1 MTIAALALLL
11 AACGNEE
18 IIENNESGS
27 TGKVHMTFTA
37 GMPQTRTSL
46 GEDGHAVN
54 WTQGDLVAIYDGTET
69 ICKFE
74 ATEVSG
80 STATLEGEAKV
91 TDTYTAFYPYTD
103 DGTLTLD
110 NTAITFT
117 LPATQT
123 AVAGGFAEGLN
134 PSWAQATD
142 GSKNLTFRNLCA
154 LAKFTVDA
162 EGVTEVTLTANQESD
177 ALAGGLTYTIAD
189 GTLTA
194 TGSASR
200 SVTLT
205 GTFTKGEEYYFVVA
219 PGMLTGGITLN
230 YMGEGGKTYV
240 KTTQKEVTFAAGKIT
255 NLGVLDIANFT
266 EALNAAF
273 ANAVK
278 ESNPNIGW
286 RANPDG
292 TVSLD
297 EDNKLQIIMNGGT
310 FLDLP
315 NKNITSLAGIEYFT
329 DLEHLDC
336 MGNQLTTLDV
346 TKLTNLKNLFC
357 SDNQLTTLDVTK
369 LTDLETLDCM
379 GNQLTTL
386 DVTGLTSLMFLVC
399 NDNQLTALDV
409 TGLTSLVNLLCSDNQ
424 LTALDVTGLTN
435 LTSLHC
441 NDNQLV
447 SLNVSTLEELKTLWC
462 HGNKMTALNITH
474 NAYLGDLTC
483 GNQQDNQQL
492 TLTLW
497 DTKKEFWD
505 RMLDRH
511 SDENSNVTTNV
522 IEAPVNADHDGY
534 EEDGETVDW

>member
-1 MTIAALALLL
+1 MKAKNMTIAALALLL

-18 IIENNESGS
+18 IIENNESGIPA
-27 TGKVHMTFTA
+27 GKVHMTFTA

-123 AVAGGFAEGLN
+123 ATAGGFANGLN

-162 EGVTEVTLTANQESD
+162 DGVTEVTLTANNTGD
-177 ALAGGLTYTIAD
+177 ALSGGLTYTIAD

-205 GTFTKGEEYYFVVA
+205 GTFTRGEEYYFVVA
-219 PGMLTGGITLN
+219 PGTLTGGITLN

-240 KTTQKEVTFAAGKIT
+240 RTTPSEVTFTAGKIT
-255 NLGVLDIANFT
+255 NLGALVQDDNFT

-273 ANAVK
+273 ANAV
-278 ESNPNIGW
+278 EEFNPNIGW

-297 EDNKLQIIMNGGT
+297 EYNKFQIIRNGGP
-310 FLDLP
+310 FLPLQ
-315 NKNITSLAGIEYFT
+315 NKNITSLAGIEYF
-329 DLEHLDC
+329 
-336 MGNQLTTLDV
+336 
-346 TKLTNLKNLFC
+346 
-357 SDNQLTTLDVTK
+357 
-369 LTDLETLDCM
+369 TDLETLDCM

-386 DVTGLTSLMFLVC
+386 DVTKLTSLMFLVC

-409 TGLTSLVNLLCSDNQ
+409 TGLTSLKNLLCSGNQ
-424 LTALDVTGLTN
+424 LTALDVTGLTS
-435 LTSLHC
+435 LTDLECS
-441 NDNQLV
+441 DNQLV
-447 SLNVSTLEELKTLWC
+447 SLDVSTLEELEILWC
-462 HGNKMTALNITH
+462 HGNKMTALDITH
-474 NAYLGDLTC
+474 NAYLGDLKC
-483 GNQQDNQQL
+483 GNQQEPWP
-492 TLTLW
+492 LTLW
-497 DTKKEFWD
+497 DTQEAFLGQD
-505 RMLDRH
+505 VRH
-511 SDENSNVTTNV
+511 VFR
-522 IEAPVNADHDGY
+522 
-534 EEDGETVDW
+534 

>member
-74 ATEVSG
+74 ATEVEG

-117 LPATQT
+117 LPAGQT
-123 AVAGGFAEGLN
+123 ATAGGFANGLN

-142 GSKNLTFRNLCA
+142 GSKNLTFQNLCA

-177 ALAGGLTYTIAD
+177 ALSGGLTYTIAD
-189 GTLTA
+189 GTLA
-194 TGSASR
+194 ANDGASR

-205 GTFTKGEEYYFVVA
+205 GTFTKGKEYYFVVA
-219 PGMLTGGITLN
+219 PGTLTGGITLN

-240 KTTQKEVTFAAGKIT
+240 KTTQSEVTFTAGKIT

-278 ESNPNIGW
+278 EFNPNINW
-286 RANPDG
+286 TANPDG

-297 EDNKLQIIMNGGT
+297 EYNKFQIIENWVT
-310 FLDLP
+310 FLDLR
-315 NKNITSLAGIEYFT
+315 NKNITSLAGIEYF
-329 DLEHLDC
+329 
-336 MGNQLTTLDV
+336 
-346 TKLTNLKNLFC
+346 
-357 SDNQLTTLDVTK
+357 
-369 LTDLETLDCM
+369 TDLETLDCM

-386 DVTGLTSLMFLVC
+386 DVTKLTNLMFLVC

-409 TGLTSLVNLLCSDNQ
+409 TGLTSLTDLE
-424 LTALDVTGLTN
+424 
-435 LTSLHC
+435 C

-447 SLNVSTLEELKTLWC
+447 SLDVSTLEELKLLWC
-462 HGNKMTALNITH
+462 HGNKMTALDITH

-534 EEDGETVDW
+534 EDDGETVDW

>member
-18 IIENNESGS
+18 ILENNESGS

-37 GMPQTRTSL
+37 GTPQTRTSL

-54 WTQGDLVAIYDGTET
+54 WTLNDLVAIYDGTET

-80 STATLEGEAKV
+80 STATLEGEAAE

-117 LPATQT
+117 LPAGQT
-123 AVAGGFAEGLN
+123 ATAGGFAEGLN
-134 PSWAQATD
+134 PSWAQATG
-142 GSKNLTFRNLCA
+142 GSKNLEFQNLCA

-189 GTLTA
+189 RTLTA

-205 GTFTKGEEYYFVVA
+205 GTFTRGEEYYFVVA
-219 PGMLTGGITLN
+219 PGTLTGGITLN

-240 KTTQKEVTFAAGKIT
+240 KTTQSEVTFTAGKIT

-273 ANAVK
+273 ANAV
-278 ESNPNIGW
+278 EEFNSNIGW
-286 RANPDG
+286 KANPDG

-297 EDNKLQIIMNGGT
+297 EYNKFQIIMNGGP
-310 FLDLP
+310 FLFLR

-329 DLEHLDC
+329 DLETLDC
-336 MGNQLTTLDV
+336 VGNQLTSLDVTKLTNLTGLICAGNQLTTLDV
-346 TKLTNLKNLFC
+346 TKLTNL
-357 SDNQLTTLDVTK
+357 TTLI
-369 LTDLETLDCM
+369 
-379 GNQLTTL
+379 
-386 DVTGLTSLMFLVC
+386 
-399 NDNQLTALDV
+399 
-409 TGLTSLVNLLCSDNQ
+409 CSGNQ

-435 LTSLHC
+435 LTDLEC

-447 SLNVSTLEELKTLWC
+447 SLNVSTLEELQILWC
-462 HGNKMTALNITH
+462 HGNKMTALDITN
-474 NAYLGDLTC
+474 NAYLGDLKC

-505 RMLDRH
+505 RMLNMY

-522 IEAPVNADHDGY
+522 IETPVNADHDGY
-534 EEDGETVDW
+534 EDDGETVDW

>member
-18 IIENNESGS
+18 ILENNESGS

-80 STATLEGEAKV
+80 STATLKGEAAE

-123 AVAGGFAEGLN
+123 AVADGFAEGLN

-142 GSKNLTFRNLCA
+142 GSKNLTFQNLCA

-177 ALAGGLTYTIAD
+177 ALSGGLTYTIAD

-200 SVTLT
+200 SVTI
-205 GTFTKGEEYYFVVA
+205 KGNFEAAKEYYFVVA
-219 PGMLTGGITLN
+219 PGTLTGGITLN

-240 KTTQKEVTFAAGKIT
+240 KTTQKEVTFTAGKIT
-255 NLGVLDIANFT
+255 NLGALVQDDNFT

-278 ESNPNIGW
+278 EFNPNIQW

-297 EDNKLQIIMNGGT
+297 EYNKFQIIRNGGP
-310 FLDLP
+310 FLFLR
-315 NKNITSLAGIEYFT
+315 NKNITSLAGIEYF
-329 DLEHLDC
+329 
-336 MGNQLTTLDV
+336 
-346 TKLTNLKNLFC
+346 
-357 SDNQLTTLDVTK
+357 
-369 LTDLETLDCM
+369 TDLETLDCM

-386 DVTGLTSLMFLVC
+386 DVTKLTSLMFLVC

-409 TGLTSLVNLLCSDNQ
+409 TGLTSLKNLLCSGNQ
-424 LTALDVTGLTN
+424 LTTLDVTGLTS
-435 LTSLHC
+435 LTDLEC
-441 NDNQLV
+441 NGNQLV
-447 SLNVSTLEELKTLWC
+447 SLDVSTLEELEILWC
-462 HGNKMTALNITH
+462 HGNKMTALDITN
-474 NAYLGDLTC
+474 NAYLGDLKC

-505 RMLDRH
+505 RMLNMY
-511 SDENSNVTTNV
+511 SDENSNVTTD
-522 IEAPVNADHDGY
+522 IKQSPVNADHDGY
-534 EEDGETVDW
+534 EEDGGEPVLQ

>member
-1 MTIAALALLL
+1 MKAKNMTIAALALLL

-18 IIENNESGS
+18 ILENNESGS

-74 ATEVSG
+74 ATEVEG
-80 STATLEGEAKV
+80 STATLEGEAAE

-123 AVAGGFAEGLN
+123 ATAGGFAEGLN

-142 GSKNLTFRNLCA
+142 GSKKLTFQNLCA
-154 LAKFTVDA
+154 LAKFTVEA

-219 PGMLTGGITLN
+219 PGTLTGGITLN

-240 KTTQKEVTFAAGKIT
+240 KTTQKEVTFTAGKIT
-255 NLGVLDIANFT
+255 KLGALDIANFT

-278 ESNPNIGW
+278 EFNSNIGW
-286 RANPDG
+286 KANPDG

-297 EDNKLQIIMNGGT
+297 EYNKFQIIRTGAT
-310 FLDLP
+310 FLYLQ

-329 DLEHLDC
+329 DLETLDC
-336 MGNQLTTLDV
+336 MDNQLTTLDV
-346 TKLTNLKNLFC
+346 TKLTNL
-357 SDNQLTTLDVTK
+357 TTLI
-369 LTDLETLDCM
+369 CS
-379 GNQLTTL
+379 G
-386 DVTGLTSLMFLVC
+386 
-399 NDNQLTALDV
+399 NQLTALDV
-409 TGLTSLVNLLCSDNQ
+409 TK
-424 LTALDVTGLTN
+424 LTN
-435 LTSLHC
+435 LTDLEC

-447 SLNVSTLEELKTLWC
+447 SLDVSTLEELEYLWC
-462 HGNKMTALNITH
+462 DGNKMTALDITN
-474 NAYLGDLTC
+474 NAYLVDLKC

-534 EEDGETVDW
+534 EEDGGEPVLQ

>member
-1 MTIAALALLL
+1 MSTKCMTIAALALLL

-18 IIENNESGS
+18 ILENNESGNA
-27 TGKVHMTFTA
+27 GKVHMTFTA

-80 STATLEGEAKV
+80 STATLKGEAAE

-123 AVAGGFAEGLN
+123 AVAGGFANGLN

-142 GSKNLTFRNLCA
+142 GSKNLTFQNLCA
-154 LAKFTVDA
+154 LAKFTVEA
-162 EGVTEVTLTANQESD
+162 EGVTEVTLTANNTGD

-189 GTLTA
+189 RTLAA

-219 PGMLTGGITLN
+219 PGTLMGGITLN

-240 KTTQKEVTFAAGKIT
+240 KTTQSEVTFTAGKIT
-255 NLGVLDIANFT
+255 NLGALVQDDNFT

-278 ESNPNIGW
+278 EFNSNIGW

-297 EDNKLQIIMNGGT
+297 EYNKFQIIMTGGT
-310 FLDLP
+310 FLFLR

-329 DLEHLDC
+329 DLETLDC
-336 MGNQLTTLDV
+336 IGNQLTTLDV
-346 TKLTNLKNLFC
+346 TKLTKLK
-357 SDNQLTTLDVTK
+357 
-369 LTDLETLDCM
+369 
-379 GNQLTTL
+379 
-386 DVTGLTSLMFLVC
+386 FLVC

-409 TGLTSLVNLLCSDNQ
+409 TGLTSLKNLICSGNQ
-424 LTALDVTGLTN
+424 LTTLDVTGLTS
-435 LTSLHC
+435 LTDLECS
-441 NDNQLV
+441 DNQLV
-447 SLNVSTLEELKTLWC
+447 SLDVSTLKELQILWC
-462 HGNKMTALNITH
+462 HGNKMTALDITN
-474 NAYLGDLTC
+474 NAYLGDLKC

-505 RMLDRH
+505 RMLNMY

-534 EEDGETVDW
+534 EEDGGEPVLQ

>member
-37 GMPQTRTSL
+37 GTPQTRTSL
-46 GEDGHAVN
+46 GDDGHAVN

-80 STATLEGEAKV
+80 STATLEGEAAE

-123 AVAGGFAEGLN
+123 ATAGGFAEGLN

-142 GSKNLTFRNLCA
+142 GSKNLTFQNLCA

-177 ALAGGLTYTIAD
+177 ALAGELTYTIAD

-200 SVTLT
+200 SVTI
-205 GTFTKGEEYYFVVA
+205 KGNFEAAKEYYFVVA
-219 PGMLTGGITLN
+219 PGTLTGGITLN
-230 YMGEGGKTYV
+230 YMDEGGKTYV
-240 KTTQKEVTFAAGKIT
+240 KTTQKEVTFNAGRIT
-255 NLGVLDIANFT
+255 YLGALDANNFT

-278 ESNPNIGW
+278 ESNSHIQW
-286 RANPDG
+286 TANPDG

-297 EDNKLQIIMNGGT
+297 ENNRIEIMNGGT
-310 FLDLP
+310 FLDLQ

-329 DLEHLDC
+329 NLETLNC

-346 TKLTNLKNLFC
+346 TKLT
-357 SDNQLTTLDVTK
+357 S
-369 LTDLETLDCM
+369 LELLDCR
-379 GNQLTTL
+379 GNQLTAL

-409 TGLTSLVNLLCSDNQ
+409 TGLTSLTDLVCSDNQ
-424 LTALDVTGLTN
+424 LTTLDVTGLTN

-447 SLNVSTLEELKTLWC
+447 SLNVSTLEELGILWC
-462 HGNKMTALNITH
+462 HGNKMTALDITH
-474 NAYLGDLTC
+474 NADLWDLEC

-497 DTKKEFWD
+497 DTQEAFWD
-505 RMLDRH
+505 RMLDMY
-511 SDENSNVTTNV
+511 SVENSNVTTNV
-522 IEAPVNADHDGY
+522 IETPVNADHDGY
-534 EEDGETVDW
+534 EEDGGEPVLQ

>member
-1 MTIAALALLL
+1 MKAKNMTIAALALLL

-74 ATEVSG
+74 ATEVEG
-80 STATLEGEAKV
+80 STATLEGEAAE

-142 GSKNLTFRNLCA
+142 GSKNLTFQNLCA

-162 EGVTEVTLTANQESD
+162 EGVSEVTLTANQESD

-200 SVTLT
+200 SVTI
-205 GTFTKGEEYYFVVA
+205 KGNFEAAKEYYFVVA
-219 PGMLTGGITLN
+219 PGTLTGGITLN

-240 KTTQKEVTFAAGKIT
+240 KTTQKEVTFTAGKIT
-255 NLGVLDIANFT
+255 YLGALDIANFT

-286 RANPDG
+286 TANPDG

-297 EDNKLQIIMNGGT
+297 ENNRMEIIRNGGP
-310 FLDLP
+310 FLDLQ

-336 MGNQLTTLDV
+336 SGNQLTALDV
-346 TKLTNLKNLFC
+346 TK
-357 SDNQLTTLDVTK
+357 
-369 LTDLETLDCM
+369 
-379 GNQLTTL
+379 
-386 DVTGLTSLMFLVC
+386 LTSLMFLVC

-409 TGLTSLVNLLCSDNQ
+409 TGLTSLTDLVCNDNQLTALDVTGLTSLTTLICAGNQ

-435 LTSLHC
+435 LMSLHC

-447 SLNVSTLEELKTLWC
+447 SLNVSTLEELGILWC
-462 HGNKMTALNITH
+462 HGNKMTALDITH
-474 NAYLGDLTC
+474 NADLWDLEC

-497 DTKKEFWD
+497 DTQEEFWN
-505 RMLDRH
+505 RMLDMY

-522 IEAPVNADHDGY
+522 IETPVNADHDGY

>member
-123 AVAGGFAEGLN
+123 ATAGGFANGLN

-162 EGVTEVTLTANQESD
+162 DGVTEVTLTANNTGD
-177 ALAGGLTYTIAD
+177 ALSGGLTYTIAD

-205 GTFTKGEEYYFVVA
+205 GTFTRGEEYYFVVA
-219 PGMLTGGITLN
+219 PGTLTGGITLN

-240 KTTQKEVTFAAGKIT
+240 KTTQSEVTFTAGKIT
-255 NLGVLDIANFT
+255 NLGALDIANFT

-278 ESNPNIGW
+278 ESNSHIQW

-292 TVSLD
+292 IVSLD
-297 EDNKLQIIMNGGT
+297 EDNKLQIRMNGGT
-310 FLDLP
+310 FLDLQ

-329 DLEHLDC
+329 DLETLDC

-346 TKLTNLKNLFC
+346 TKLTKLMFLACN
-357 SDNQLTTLDVTK
+357 DNQLTA
-369 LTDLETLDCM
+369 
-379 GNQLTTL
+379 L

-409 TGLTSLVNLLCSDNQ
+409 TGLTSLKNLFCSDNQ
-424 LTALDVTGLTN
+424 LTTLDVTGLTS
-435 LTSLHC
+435 LTDLEC
-441 NDNQLV
+441 NGNQLV
-447 SLNVSTLEELKTLWC
+447 SLDVSTLEELKILWC
-462 HGNKMTALNITH
+462 HGNKMTALDITH
-474 NAYLGDLTC
+474 NAYLGDLKC

-505 RMLDRH
+505 RMLNMY

-534 EEDGETVDW
+534 EEDSETVDW

>member
-1 MTIAALALLL
+1 MKAKHIVLVAAALAL

-37 GMPQTRTSL
+37 GTPQTRTSL
-46 GEDGHAVN
+46 AEDGHAVN
-54 WTQGDLVAIYDGTET
+54 WTLNDLVAIYDGTET

-80 STATLEGEAKV
+80 STATLKGEAAE

-117 LPATQT
+117 LPAGQT
-123 AVAGGFAEGLN
+123 ATAGGFAEGLN

-142 GSKNLTFRNLCA
+142 GSKNLTFHNLCA

-177 ALAGGLTYTIAD
+177 ALAGELTYTIAD
-189 GTLTA
+189 GKLTA

-205 GTFTKGEEYYFVVA
+205 GTFTRGEEYYFVVA
-219 PGMLTGGITLN
+219 PGTLTGGITLN
-230 YMGEGGKTYV
+230 YMDEGGKTYV
-240 KTTQKEVTFAAGKIT
+240 KTTQKEVTFTAGKIT
-255 NLGVLDIANFT
+255 YLGALDANNFT

-278 ESNPNIGW
+278 ESNPHIQW
-286 RANPDG
+286 TANPDG

-297 EDNKLQIIMNGGT
+297 ENNRMEIIMNRGT
-310 FLDLP
+310 FLDLQ

-329 DLEHLDC
+329 DLETLNC
-336 MGNQLTTLDV
+336 SGNQLTTLDV
-346 TKLTNLKNLFC
+346 TKLTK
-357 SDNQLTTLDVTK
+357 
-369 LTDLETLDCM
+369 
-379 GNQLTTL
+379 
-386 DVTGLTSLMFLVC
+386 LMFLVC

-409 TGLTSLVNLLCSDNQ
+409 TGLTSLTDLECS
-424 LTALDVTGLTN
+424 
-435 LTSLHC
+435 
-441 NDNQLV
+441 DNQLV
-447 SLNVSTLEELKTLWC
+447 SLDVSTLEELGILWC
-462 HGNKMTALNITH
+462 HGNKMTALDITH
-474 NAYLGDLTC
+474 NADLGDLKC

-505 RMLDRH
+505 RMLNMY

-534 EEDGETVDW
+534 EEDGGEPVLQ

>member
-103 DGTLTLD
+103 DGTLTID

-123 AVAGGFAEGLN
+123 ATAGGFAEGLN

-142 GSKNLTFRNLCA
+142 GSKNLTFQNLCA

-162 EGVTEVTLTANQESD
+162 EGVTEVTLTANNTGD

-189 GTLTA
+189 GTLA
-194 TGSASR
+194 ANDGASR

-219 PGMLTGGITLN
+219 PGTLTGGITLN

-240 KTTQKEVTFAAGKIT
+240 KTTTNQVPFTAGKIT
-255 NLGVLDIANFT
+255 NLGALDIANFT

-273 ANAVK
+273 ANAV
-278 ESNPNIGW
+278 EEFNSNIGW
-286 RANPDG
+286 KANPDG

-297 EDNKLQIIMNGGT
+297 EYNKFQIIRNGGP
-310 FLDLP
+310 FLFLQ

-329 DLEHLDC
+329 DLETLDC
-336 MGNQLTTLDV
+336 MDNQLTTLDV
-346 TKLTNLKNLFC
+346 TKLTNLTGLIC
-357 SDNQLTTLDVTK
+357 A
-369 LTDLETLDCM
+369 

-386 DVTGLTSLMFLVC
+386 DVTGLTNLTTLICSG
-399 NDNQLTALDV
+399 NQLTALDV
-409 TGLTSLVNLLCSDNQ
+409 TGLTSLTDLECS
-424 LTALDVTGLTN
+424 
-435 LTSLHC
+435 
-441 NDNQLV
+441 DNQLV
-447 SLNVSTLEELKTLWC
+447 SLDVSTLEELKILWC
-462 HGNKMTALNITH
+462 HGNKMTALDIT
-474 NAYLGDLTC
+474 NKAYLGDLKC

-505 RMLDRH
+505 RMLNMY

>member
-1 MTIAALALLL
+1 MRTKNMTIAALALLL

-37 GMPQTRTSL
+37 GTPQTRTSL

-91 TDTYTAFYPYTD
+91 TDTYTAFYPYTA

-123 AVAGGFAEGLN
+123 ATAGGFAEGLN

-142 GSKNLTFRNLCA
+142 GSKNLTFQNLCA

-200 SVTLT
+200 SVTI
-205 GTFTKGEEYYFVVA
+205 KGNFEAAKEYYFVVA
-219 PGMLTGGITLN
+219 PGTLTGGITLN
-230 YMGEGGKTYV
+230 YMDEGGKTYV
-240 KTTQKEVTFAAGKIT
+240 KTTQKEVTFTAGKIT
-255 NLGVLDIANFT
+255 YLGALDANNFT

-273 ANAVK
+273 ANAV
-278 ESNPNIGW
+278 EEFNPNIGW
-286 RANPDG
+286 TANPDG

-297 EDNKLQIIMNGGT
+297 ENNRMEIIMNGGT
-310 FLDLP
+310 FLFLR

-329 DLEHLDC
+329 YLETLDC
-336 MGNQLTTLDV
+336 MDNQLTTLDV
-346 TKLTNLKNLFC
+346 TKLTNL
-357 SDNQLTTLDVTK
+357 
-369 LTDLETLDCM
+369 TDLE
-379 GNQLTTL
+379 
-386 DVTGLTSLMFLVC
+386 
-399 NDNQLTALDV
+399 
-409 TGLTSLVNLLCSDNQ
+409 
-424 LTALDVTGLTN
+424 
-435 LTSLHC
+435 C

-447 SLNVSTLEELKTLWC
+447 SLNVSTLEELKYLWC
-462 HGNKMTALNITH
+462 HGNKMTALDITN
-474 NAYLGDLTC
+474 NAYLGDLKC

-505 RMLDRH
+505 RMLNRY
-511 SDENSNVTTNV
+511 SDENSNVTTIV
-522 IEAPVNADHDGY
+522 KPSPVEAEHNDF
-534 EEDGETVDW
+534 EDGDDVEW

>member
-103 DGTLTLD
+103 DGTLTID

-123 AVAGGFAEGLN
+123 ATAGGFAEGLN

-142 GSKNLTFRNLCA
+142 GSKNLTFQNLCA

-162 EGVTEVTLTANQESD
+162 EGVTEVTLTANNTGD

-189 GTLTA
+189 GTLA
-194 TGSASR
+194 ANDGASR

-219 PGMLTGGITLN
+219 PGTLTGGITLN

-240 KTTQKEVTFAAGKIT
+240 KTTQKEVTFTAGKIT
-255 NLGVLDIANFT
+255 NLGALDANNFT

-273 ANAVK
+273 ANAV
-278 ESNPNIGW
+278 EEFNSNIGW
-286 RANPDG
+286 KANPDG

-297 EDNKLQIIMNGGT
+297 EYNKFQIIRNGGP
-310 FLDLP
+310 FLFLR

-329 DLEHLDC
+329 DLETLDC
-336 MGNQLTTLDV
+336 MDNQLTTLDV
-346 TKLTNLKNLFC
+346 TKLTNLTGLIC
-357 SDNQLTTLDVTK
+357 A
-369 LTDLETLDCM
+369 

-386 DVTGLTSLMFLVC
+386 DVTGLTNLTTLIC
-399 NDNQLTALDV
+399 AGNQLTALDV
-409 TGLTSLVNLLCSDNQ
+409 TK
-424 LTALDVTGLTN
+424 LTN
-435 LTSLHC
+435 LTDLEC

-447 SLNVSTLEELKTLWC
+447 SLNVSTLEELKILWC
-462 HGNKMTALNITH
+462 HGNKMTALDITH
-474 NAYLGDLTC
+474 NAYLGDLKC

-505 RMLDRH
+505 RMLNMY

>member
-1 MTIAALALLL
+1 MKAKHIVLVAAALAL

-18 IIENNESGS
+18 ILENNESGS

-37 GMPQTRTSL
+37 GTPQTRTSL
-46 GEDGHAVN
+46 AEDGHAVN

-80 STATLEGEAKV
+80 STATLKGEAAE

-103 DGTLTLD
+103 DGTLTLTHD
-110 NTAITFT
+110 AITFT

-123 AVAGGFAEGLN
+123 ATAGGFAEGLN

-142 GSKNLTFRNLCA
+142 GSKNLTFHNLCA

-189 GTLTA
+189 GTLA
-194 TGSASR
+194 ANDGASR

-219 PGMLTGGITLN
+219 PGTLTGGITLN

-240 KTTQKEVTFAAGKIT
+240 KTTQKEVPFTAGKIT
-255 NLGVLDIANFT
+255 NLGALDADNFT

-278 ESNPNIGW
+278 ESNSHIQW
-286 RANPDG
+286 TANPDG

-297 EDNKLQIIMNGGT
+297 EYNRMEITMNWVA

-329 DLEHLDC
+329 DLVTLDC
-336 MGNQLTTLDV
+336 SGNQLTTLDV
-346 TKLTNLKNLFC
+346 TKLTKLK
-357 SDNQLTTLDVTK
+357 
-369 LTDLETLDCM
+369 
-379 GNQLTTL
+379 
-386 DVTGLTSLMFLVC
+386 FLVC

-409 TGLTSLVNLLCSDNQ
+409 TGLTILKNLFCSDNQ
-424 LTALDVTGLTN
+424 LTTLDVTGLTS
-435 LTSLHC
+435 LTDLEC
-441 NDNQLV
+441 NGNQLV
-447 SLNVSTLEELKTLWC
+447 SLDVSTLKELQILWC
-462 HGNKMTALNITH
+462 HGNKMTALDITN
-474 NAYLGDLTC
+474 NAYLGDLKC

-505 RMLDRH
+505 RMLNMY
-511 SDENSNVTTNV
+511 SVENSNVTTILKPSPV
-522 IEAPVNADHDGY
+522 EAGHNGY
-534 EEDGETVDW
+534 EDDGGEPVLQ

>member
-46 GEDGHAVN
+46 ADDGLAVN

-91 TDTYTAFYPYTD
+91 TDTYTAFYPSAAVTD
-103 DGTLTLD
+103 ITHD
-110 NTAITFT
+110 AITFT

-219 PGMLTGGITLN
+219 PGTLTGGITLN

-240 KTTQKEVTFAAGKIT
+240 KTTTKQVTFTAGKIT
-255 NLGVLDIANFT
+255 NLGALDIANFT

-273 ANAVK
+273 ANAV
-278 ESNPNIGW
+278 EEFNPYIGW

-297 EDNKLQIIMNGGT
+297 ENNRMQIIMNGGT
-310 FLDLP
+310 FLFLQ

-329 DLEHLDC
+329 DLETLDC
-336 MGNQLTTLDV
+336 MDNQLTTLDV
-346 TKLTNLKNLFC
+346 TKLTNL
-357 SDNQLTTLDVTK
+357 
-369 LTDLETLDCM
+369 TDLE
-379 GNQLTTL
+379 
-386 DVTGLTSLMFLVC
+386 
-399 NDNQLTALDV
+399 
-409 TGLTSLVNLLCSDNQ
+409 
-424 LTALDVTGLTN
+424 
-435 LTSLHC
+435 C

-447 SLNVSTLEELKTLWC
+447 SLDVSTLEELKILYC
-462 HGNKMTALNITH
+462 HGNKMTALDIT
-474 NAYLGDLTC
+474 NKAYLGDLKC

-505 RMLDRH
+505 RMLNMY
-511 SDENSNVTTNV
+511 SVENSNVTTNV

>member
-1 MTIAALALLL
+1 MTIVALALLL

-18 IIENNESGS
+18 ILENNESGS

-80 STATLEGEAKV
+80 STATLKGEAAE

-110 NTAITFT
+110 NTDITFT

-123 AVAGGFAEGLN
+123 AVADGFAEGLN

-142 GSKNLTFRNLCA
+142 GSKNLTFQNLCA

-177 ALAGGLTYTIAD
+177 ALSGGLTYTIAD

-200 SVTLT
+200 SVTI
-205 GTFTKGEEYYFVVA
+205 KGNFEAAKEYYFVVA
-219 PGMLTGGITLN
+219 PGTLTGGITLN

-240 KTTQKEVTFAAGKIT
+240 KTTQKEVTFTAGKIT
-255 NLGVLDIANFT
+255 NLGALVQDDNFT

-278 ESNPNIGW
+278 EFNPNIQW

-297 EDNKLQIIMNGGT
+297 EYNKFQIIRNRVT
-310 FLDLP
+310 FLDLQ

-329 DLEHLDC
+329 
-336 MGNQLTTLDV
+336 N
-346 TKLTNLKNLFC
+346 
-357 SDNQLTTLDVTK
+357 
-369 LTDLETLDCM
+369 LETLDCM

-386 DVTGLTSLMFLVC
+386 DVTKLTSLMFLVC

-409 TGLTSLVNLLCSDNQ
+409 TGLTSLKNLLCSGNQ
-424 LTALDVTGLTN
+424 LTTLDVTGLTS
-435 LTSLHC
+435 LTDLEC
-441 NDNQLV
+441 NGNQLV
-447 SLNVSTLEELKTLWC
+447 SLDVSTLEELEILWC
-462 HGNKMTALNITH
+462 HGNKMTALDITN
-474 NAYLGDLTC
+474 NAYLGDLKC

-505 RMLDRH
+505 RMLNMY
-511 SDENSNVTTNV
+511 SDENSNVTTD
-522 IEAPVNADHDGY
+522 IKQSPVNADHDGY
-534 EEDGETVDW
+534 EEDGGEPVLQ

>member
-1 MTIAALALLL
+1 MKAKNMTIAALALLL

-27 TGKVHMTFTA
+27 TG
-37 GMPQTRTSL
+37 
-46 GEDGHAVN
+46 N
-54 WTQGDLVAIYDGTET
+54 WTLNDLVAIYDGTET

-74 ATEVSG
+74 ATEVEG
-80 STATLEGEAKV
+80 STATLEGEAAE

-142 GSKNLTFRNLCA
+142 GSKNLTFQNLCA

-200 SVTLT
+200 SVTI
-205 GTFTKGEEYYFVVA
+205 KGNFEAAKEYYFVVA
-219 PGMLTGGITLN
+219 PGTLTGGITLN

-240 KTTQKEVTFAAGKIT
+240 KTTQKEVTFTAGKIT
-255 NLGVLDIANFT
+255 NLGVLDIANFA

-278 ESNPNIGW
+278 EFNPNFQW

-297 EDNKLQIIMNGGT
+297 EYNRMQIIMNGGT
-310 FLDLP
+310 FLFLR

-329 DLEHLDC
+329 DLETLDC
-336 MGNQLTTLDV
+336 MDNQLTTLDV
-346 TKLTNLKNLFC
+346 TKLTNLTGLIC
-357 SDNQLTTLDVTK
+357 A
-369 LTDLETLDCM
+369 

-386 DVTGLTSLMFLVC
+386 DVTGLTNLTTLICSG
-399 NDNQLTALDV
+399 NQLTALDV
-409 TGLTSLVNLLCSDNQ
+409 TK
-424 LTALDVTGLTN
+424 LTN
-435 LTSLHC
+435 LTDLEC

-447 SLNVSTLEELKTLWC
+447 SLDVSTLEELKYLWC
-462 HGNKMTALNITH
+462 HGNKMTALDIT
-474 NAYLGDLTC
+474 NKAYLGDLKC

-505 RMLDRH
+505 RMLNMY
-511 SDENSNVTTNV
+511 SVENSNVTTNV

-534 EEDGETVDW
+534 EEDGGEPVLQ

>member
-37 GMPQTRTSL
+37 GTPQTRTSL

-74 ATEVSG
+74 ATKVEG

-123 AVAGGFAEGLN
+123 ATAGGFAEGLN

-142 GSKNLTFRNLCA
+142 GSKNLTFQNLCA

-177 ALAGGLTYTIAD
+177 ALSGELTYTIAD

-219 PGMLTGGITLN
+219 PGTLTGGITLN

-240 KTTQKEVTFAAGKIT
+240 KTTPKEVTFTAGKIT
-255 NLGVLDIANFT
+255 YLGALDIANFT
-266 EALNAAF
+266 KALNAAF
-273 ANAVK
+273 ANAV
-278 ESNPNIGW
+278 EDFNPNIGW

-297 EDNKLQIIMNGGT
+297 EYNRMQIIMNGGT
-310 FLDLP
+310 FLFLQ

-329 DLEHLDC
+329 DLETLDC
-336 MGNQLTTLDV
+336 MDNQLTTLDV
-346 TKLTNLKNLFC
+346 TKLTNL
-357 SDNQLTTLDVTK
+357 
-369 LTDLETLDCM
+369 TDLE
-379 GNQLTTL
+379 
-386 DVTGLTSLMFLVC
+386 
-399 NDNQLTALDV
+399 
-409 TGLTSLVNLLCSDNQ
+409 
-424 LTALDVTGLTN
+424 
-435 LTSLHC
+435 C

-447 SLNVSTLEELKTLWC
+447 SLNVSTLEELKILWC
-462 HGNKMTALNITH
+462 HGNKMTALDITN
-474 NAYLGDLTC
+474 NAYLGDLKC

-505 RMLDRH
+505 RMLNRY
-511 SDENSNVTTNV
+511 SDENSNVTTIV
-522 IEAPVNADHDGY
+522 KPSPVEAGHNGY
-534 EEDGETVDW
+534 EDDGGEPVLQ

>member
-1 MTIAALALLL
+1 MTNENKENMKAKNMTIAALALLL

-123 AVAGGFAEGLN
+123 ATAGGFAEGLN

-142 GSKNLTFRNLCA
+142 GSKNLTFQNLCA

-177 ALAGGLTYTIAD
+177 ALSGELTYTIAD

-219 PGMLTGGITLN
+219 PGTLTGGITLN

-240 KTTQKEVTFAAGKIT
+240 KTTTKQVTFTAGRIT

-273 ANAVK
+273 ANAV
-278 ESNPNIGW
+278 EEFNSNIQW

-297 EDNKLQIIMNGGT
+297 EYNKLQIIRNGGP
-310 FLDLP
+310 FLPLQ
-315 NKNITSLAGIEYFT
+315 NKNITSLAGIEYF
-329 DLEHLDC
+329 
-336 MGNQLTTLDV
+336 
-346 TKLTNLKNLFC
+346 
-357 SDNQLTTLDVTK
+357 
-369 LTDLETLDCM
+369 TDLETLDCM

-386 DVTGLTSLMFLVC
+386 DVTKLTKLMFLVC

-409 TGLTSLVNLLCSDNQ
+409 TGLTSLTDLECS
-424 LTALDVTGLTN
+424 
-435 LTSLHC
+435 
-441 NDNQLV
+441 DNQLV
-447 SLNVSTLEELKTLWC
+447 SLDVSTLEELKILWC
-462 HGNKMTALNITH
+462 HGNKMTALDITN
-474 NAYLGDLTC
+474 NAYLGDLKC

-505 RMLDRH
+505 RMLNMY
-511 SDENSNVTTNV
+511 SDENSNVTTIV
-522 IEAPVNADHDGY
+522 KPSPVEAGHNGY
-534 EEDGETVDW
+534 EDDGGEPVLQ

>member
-74 ATEVSG
+74 ATEVEG

-205 GTFTKGEEYYFVVA
+205 GTFTRGEEYYFVVA
-219 PGMLTGGITLN
+219 PGTLTGGITLN

-240 KTTQKEVTFAAGKIT
+240 KTTQSEVTFTAGKIT
-255 NLGVLDIANFT
+255 NLGALDIANFT

-329 DLEHLDC
+329 DLEFLDC
-336 MGNQLTTLDV
+336 
-346 TKLTNLKNLFC
+346 
-357 SDNQLTTLDVTK
+357 S
-369 LTDLETLDCM
+369 

-386 DVTGLTSLMFLVC
+386 DVTGLTSLTDLE
-399 NDNQLTALDV
+399 
-409 TGLTSLVNLLCSDNQ
+409 
-424 LTALDVTGLTN
+424 
-435 LTSLHC
+435 C

-447 SLNVSTLEELKTLWC
+447 SLDVSTLEELKLLWC
-462 HGNKMTALNITH
+462 HGNKMTALDITH

-534 EEDGETVDW
+534 EDDGETVDW

>member
-1 MTIAALALLL
+1 MKAKHIVLVAAALAL

-37 GMPQTRTSL
+37 GTPQTRTSL

-80 STATLEGEAKV
+80 STATLKGEAAE

-103 DGTLTLD
+103 DGTLTLTHD
-110 NTAITFT
+110 AITFT

-123 AVAGGFAEGLN
+123 ATAGGFAEGLN

-142 GSKNLTFRNLCA
+142 GSKNLTFQNLCA

-162 EGVTEVTLTANQESD
+162 DGVTEVTLTANQESD
-177 ALAGGLTYTIAD
+177 ALAGELTYTIAD
-189 GTLTA
+189 GALTA

-219 PGMLTGGITLN
+219 PGTLTGGITLN
-230 YMGEGGKTYV
+230 YMDEGGKTYV
-240 KTTQKEVTFAAGKIT
+240 KTTQKEVTFNAGRIT
-255 NLGVLDIANFT
+255 YLGALDANNFT

-278 ESNPNIGW
+278 ESNSHIQW
-286 RANPDG
+286 TANPDG

-297 EDNKLQIIMNGGT
+297 ENNRIEIMNGGT
-310 FLDLP
+310 FLDLQ

-329 DLEHLDC
+329 NLETLNC

-346 TKLTNLKNLFC
+346 TKLT
-357 SDNQLTTLDVTK
+357 S
-369 LTDLETLDCM
+369 LELLDCR
-379 GNQLTTL
+379 GNQLTAL

-409 TGLTSLVNLLCSDNQ
+409 TGLTSLTDLVCSDNQ
-424 LTALDVTGLTN
+424 LTTLDVTGLTN

-447 SLNVSTLEELKTLWC
+447 SLNVSTLEELGILWC
-462 HGNKMTALNITH
+462 HGNKMTALDITH
-474 NAYLGDLTC
+474 NADLWDLEC

-497 DTKKEFWD
+497 DTQEAFWD
-505 RMLDRH
+505 RMLDMY
-511 SDENSNVTTNV
+511 SVENSNVTTNV
-522 IEAPVNADHDGY
+522 IETPVNADHDGY
-534 EEDGETVDW
+534 EEDGGEPVLQ

>member
-1 MTIAALALLL
+1 MKAKHIVLVAAALAL

-37 GMPQTRTSL
+37 GTPQTRTSL

-74 ATEVSG
+74 ATEVEG
-80 STATLEGEAKV
+80 STATLEGEAAE

-117 LPATQT
+117 LRATQT

-134 PSWAQATD
+134 PSWAQATG
-142 GSKNLTFRNLCA
+142 GSKNLTFQNLCA

-177 ALAGGLTYTIAD
+177 ALAGELTYTIAD

-219 PGMLTGGITLN
+219 PSTLTGGITLN
-230 YMGEGGKTYV
+230 YMDEGGKTYV
-240 KTTQKEVTFAAGKIT
+240 KTTRKEVTFNAGRIT
-255 NLGVLDIANFT
+255 YLGALDANNFT

-278 ESNPNIGW
+278 ESNSHIQW
-286 RANPDG
+286 TANPDG

-297 EDNKLQIIMNGGT
+297 ENNRIEIMNGGT
-310 FLDLP
+310 FLDLQ

-329 DLEHLDC
+329 DLETLDC
-336 MGNQLTTLDV
+336 M
-346 TKLTNLKNLFC
+346 
-357 SDNQLTTLDVTK
+357 DNQLTTLDVTK
-369 LTDLETLDCM
+369 LTSLELLDCR
-379 GNQLTTL
+379 GNQLTAL

-409 TGLTSLVNLLCSDNQ
+409 TGLTSLTDLVCSDNQ
-424 LTALDVTGLTN
+424 LTTLDVTGLTN

-447 SLNVSTLEELKTLWC
+447 SLNVSTLEELGILWC
-462 HGNKMTALNITH
+462 HGNKMTALDITH
-474 NAYLGDLTC
+474 NADLWDLEC

-497 DTKKEFWD
+497 DTQEAFWD
-505 RMLDRH
+505 RMLDMY
-511 SDENSNVTTNV
+511 SVENSNVTTNV
-522 IEAPVNADHDGY
+522 IETPVNADHDGY
-534 EEDGETVDW
+534 EEDGGEPVLQ

>member
-1 MTIAALALLL
+1 MKAKHIVLIAAALAL

-18 IIENNESGS
+18 ILENNESGS

-37 GMPQTRTSL
+37 GTPQTRTSL
-46 GEDGHAVN
+46 AEDGHAVN

-80 STATLEGEAKV
+80 NTATLEGEAAE

-103 DGTLTLD
+103 DGTLTLTHD
-110 NTAITFT
+110 AITFT

-123 AVAGGFAEGLN
+123 ATAGGFAEGLN

-162 EGVTEVTLTANQESD
+162 EGVTEVTLTANNTGD

-189 GTLTA
+189 DALTA

-205 GTFTKGEEYYFVVA
+205 GTFTRGEEYYFVVA
-219 PGMLTGGITLN
+219 PGTLTGGITLN

-240 KTTQKEVTFAAGKIT
+240 KTTTKQVTFTAGNIT
-255 NLGVLDIANFT
+255 NLGALDIANFA

-278 ESNPNIGW
+278 ESNSHIQW
-286 RANPDG
+286 TANPDG

-297 EDNKLQIIMNGGT
+297 ENNRIEIMNGGT
-310 FLDLP
+310 FLDLQ

-329 DLEHLDC
+329 NLETLNC

-346 TKLTNLKNLFC
+346 TKLT
-357 SDNQLTTLDVTK
+357 S
-369 LTDLETLDCM
+369 LELLDCR
-379 GNQLTTL
+379 GNQLTAL

-409 TGLTSLVNLLCSDNQ
+409 TGLTSLTDLVCSDNQ
-424 LTALDVTGLTN
+424 LTTLDVTGLTN

-447 SLNVSTLEELKTLWC
+447 SLNVSTLEELEILWC
-462 HGNKMTALNITH
+462 HGNKMTALDITH
-474 NAYLGDLTC
+474 NADLWDLTC

-505 RMLDRH
+505 RMLNMY
-511 SDENSNVTTNV
+511 SDENSNVTTNL
-522 IEAPVNADHDGY
+522 IEAPVEAGHNGY
-534 EEDGETVDW
+534 EEDGGEPVLQ

>member
-1 MTIAALALLL
+1 MKAKNMTIAALALLL

-46 GEDGHAVN
+46 GEDGLAVN

-80 STATLEGEAKV
+80 STATLEGEAAE

-123 AVAGGFAEGLN
+123 A
-134 PSWAQATD
+134 
-142 GSKNLTFRNLCA
+142 
-154 LAKFTVDA
+154 
-162 EGVTEVTLTANQESD
+162 QESD

-219 PGMLTGGITLN
+219 PGTLTGGITLN

-240 KTTQKEVTFAAGKIT
+240 KTTQKEVTFNAGKIT
-255 NLGVLDIANFT
+255 YLGALDIANFT

-273 ANAVK
+273 ANAV
-278 ESNPNIGW
+278 EDFNPNIGW

-297 EDNKLQIIMNGGT
+297 EYNRMQIIMNGGT
-310 FLDLP
+310 FLFL
-315 NKNITSLAGIEYFT
+315 L
-329 DLEHLDC
+329 
-336 MGNQLTTLDV
+336 GNQLTTLDV
-346 TKLTNLKNLFC
+346 TKLTSLKVLACSDNQLTALDVTGLTNLKNLFC

-369 LTDLETLDCM
+369 LTSLTVLE
-379 GNQLTTL
+379 
-386 DVTGLTSLMFLVC
+386 C
-399 NDNQLTALDV
+399 N
-409 TGLTSLVNLLCSDNQ
+409 G
-424 LTALDVTGLTN
+424 
-435 LTSLHC
+435 
-441 NDNQLV
+441 NQLV
-447 SLNVSTLEELKTLWC
+447 SLDVSTLEELEILWC
-462 HGNKMTALNITH
+462 HGNKMTALDITH
-474 NAYLGDLTC
+474 NAYLGELKC

-505 RMLDRH
+505 RMLNMYSDRIA
-511 SDENSNVTTNV
+511 VKTNCQQV
-522 IEAPVNADHDGY
+522 YGNDKRAL
-534 EEDGETVDW
+534 

>member
-1 MTIAALALLL
+1 MSIKCMTIAALALLL

-18 IIENNESGS
+18 ILENNESGS

-37 GMPQTRTSL
+37 GMSQTRTSL

-54 WTQGDLVAIYDGTET
+54 WTQDDLVAIYDGTET

-80 STATLEGEAKV
+80 STATLKGEAAE

-103 DGTLTLD
+103 DGTLTID

-123 AVAGGFAEGLN
+123 AVADGFAEGLN

-142 GSKNLTFRNLCA
+142 GSKNLTFQNLCA

-177 ALAGGLTYTIAD
+177 ALSGGLTYTIAD

-200 SVTLT
+200 SVTI
-205 GTFTKGEEYYFVVA
+205 KGNFEAAKEYYFVVA
-219 PGMLTGGITLN
+219 PGTLTGGITLN

-240 KTTQKEVTFAAGKIT
+240 KTTQKEVTFTAGKIT
-255 NLGVLDIANFT
+255 NLGALVQDDNFT

-278 ESNPNIGW
+278 EFNPNIQW

-297 EDNKLQIIMNGGT
+297 EYNKFQIIRNRVT
-310 FLDLP
+310 FLDLQ

-329 DLEHLDC
+329 
-336 MGNQLTTLDV
+336 N
-346 TKLTNLKNLFC
+346 
-357 SDNQLTTLDVTK
+357 
-369 LTDLETLDCM
+369 LETLDCM

-386 DVTGLTSLMFLVC
+386 DVTKLTSLMFLVC

-409 TGLTSLVNLLCSDNQ
+409 TGLTSLKNLFCSGNQ
-424 LTALDVTGLTN
+424 LTTLDVTGLTS
-435 LTSLHC
+435 LTDLEC
-441 NDNQLV
+441 NGNQLV
-447 SLNVSTLEELKTLWC
+447 SLDVSTLEELEILWC
-462 HGNKMTALNITH
+462 HGNKMTALDITN
-474 NAYLGDLTC
+474 NAYLGDLKC

-505 RMLDRH
+505 RMLNMY
-511 SDENSNVTTNV
+511 SDENSNVETD
-522 IEAPVNADHDGY
+522 IKQSPVNADHDGY
-534 EEDGETVDW
+534 EEDGGEPVLQ

>member
-18 IIENNESGS
+18 ILENNESGNA
-27 TGKVHMTFTA
+27 GKVHMTFTA

-80 STATLEGEAKV
+80 STATLKGEAAE

-103 DGTLTLD
+103 DGTLTID

-123 AVAGGFAEGLN
+123 AVAGGFANGLN
-134 PSWAQATD
+134 PSWAQAT
-142 GSKNLTFRNLCA
+142 GGNKNLEFQNLCA

-162 EGVTEVTLTANQESD
+162 DGVTEVTLTANQESD

-219 PGMLTGGITLN
+219 PGTLTGGITLN

-240 KTTQKEVTFAAGKIT
+240 KTTQKEVTFTAGKIT
-255 NLGVLDIANFT
+255 KLGALDIANFA

-273 ANAVK
+273 ANAV
-278 ESNPNIGW
+278 EGFNPYIQW

-297 EDNKLQIIMNGGT
+297 ENNRMQIIMNGGT
-310 FLDLP
+310 SLFLQ

-329 DLEHLDC
+329 DLETLDC
-336 MGNQLTTLDV
+336 MDNQLTTLDV
-346 TKLTNLKNLFC
+346 TKLTSLKDLVC

-369 LTDLETLDCM
+369 LTNLTDLE
-379 GNQLTTL
+379 
-386 DVTGLTSLMFLVC
+386 
-399 NDNQLTALDV
+399 
-409 TGLTSLVNLLCSDNQ
+409 CS
-424 LTALDVTGLTN
+424 
-435 LTSLHC
+435 
-441 NDNQLV
+441 DNQLV
-447 SLNVSTLEELKTLWC
+447 SLDVSTLEKLKILWC
-462 HGNKMTALNITH
+462 HGNKMTALDITH
-474 NAYLGDLTC
+474 NAYLGDLKC

-505 RMLDRH
+505 RMLN
-511 SDENSNVTTNV
+511 SDENSNVTTIV
-522 IEAPVNADHDGY
+522 KPSPVEAGHNGY
-534 EEDGETVDW
+534 EEDGGEPVLQ

>member
-1 MTIAALALLL
+1 MKVKNMTTAALALLL

-18 IIENNESGS
+18 ILENNESGS

-103 DGTLTLD
+103 DGTLTLTHD
-110 NTAITFT
+110 AITFT

-123 AVAGGFAEGLN
+123 ATAGGFANGLN

-142 GSKNLTFRNLCA
+142 GSKNLTFQNLCA

-205 GTFTKGEEYYFVVA
+205 GTFTRGEEYYFVVA
-219 PGMLTGGITLN
+219 PGTLTGGITLN

-240 KTTQKEVTFAAGKIT
+240 KTTQKEVTFNAGKIT
-255 NLGVLDIANFT
+255 NLGALDIANFT
-266 EALNAAF
+266 EALNEAF
-273 ANAVK
+273 ANAV
-278 ESNPNIGW
+278 EEFNPNIQW

-297 EDNKLQIIMNGGT
+297 EYNRMEIIRNWVT
-310 FLDLP
+310 ILDLQ
-315 NKNITSLAGIEYFT
+315 NKNITSLAGIEYF
-329 DLEHLDC
+329 
-336 MGNQLTTLDV
+336 
-346 TKLTNLKNLFC
+346 
-357 SDNQLTTLDVTK
+357 
-369 LTDLETLDCM
+369 TDLETLDCM

-386 DVTGLTSLMFLVC
+386 DVTKLTKLKFLVC

-409 TGLTSLVNLLCSDNQ
+409 TGLTSLTDLE
-424 LTALDVTGLTN
+424 
-435 LTSLHC
+435 C
-441 NDNQLV
+441 NGNQLV
-447 SLNVSTLEELKTLWC
+447 SLDVSTLKELQILWC
-462 HGNKMTALNITH
+462 HGNKMTALDITH
-474 NAYLGDLTC
+474 NAYLGDLKC

-505 RMLDRH
+505 RMLNMY

-522 IEAPVNADHDGY
+522 IETPVNADHDGY
-534 EEDGETVDW
+534 EEDGGEPVLQ

>member
-18 IIENNESGS
+18 ILENNESGS

-123 AVAGGFAEGLN
+123 ATAGGFANGLN

-162 EGVTEVTLTANQESD
+162 DGVTEVTLTANNTGD
-177 ALAGGLTYTIAD
+177 ALSGGLTYTIAD

-194 TGSASR
+194 NDGASR

-219 PGMLTGGITLN
+219 PGTLTGGITLN

-240 KTTQKEVTFAAGKIT
+240 KTTTKQVTFNAGKIT
-255 NLGVLDIANFT
+255 YLGALDANNFT

-278 ESNPNIGW
+278 EFNSNIGW
-286 RANPDG
+286 TANPDG

-297 EDNKLQIIMNGGT
+297 EYNKFQIIMNGGP
-310 FLDLP
+310 FLFLR

-329 DLEHLDC
+329 DLETLDC
-336 MGNQLTTLDV
+336 M
-346 TKLTNLKNLFC
+346 
-357 SDNQLTTLDVTK
+357 DNQLTTLDVTK
-369 LTDLETLDCM
+369 LTSLTDLVCS

-386 DVTGLTSLMFLVC
+386 DVTGLTNLTTLIC
-399 NDNQLTALDV
+399 AGNQLTALDV
-409 TGLTSLVNLLCSDNQ
+409 TK
-424 LTALDVTGLTN
+424 LTN
-435 LTSLHC
+435 LTDLEC

-447 SLNVSTLEELKTLWC
+447 SLDVSTLEELKILWC
-462 HGNKMTALNITH
+462 HGNKMTALDIT
-474 NAYLGDLTC
+474 NKAYLGDLKC

-505 RMLDRH
+505 RMLNMY

-522 IEAPVNADHDGY
+522 IETPVNADHDGY
-534 EEDGETVDW
+534 EDDGETVDW

>member
-18 IIENNESGS
+18 ILENNESGS

-123 AVAGGFAEGLN
+123 ATAGGFANGLN

-142 GSKNLTFRNLCA
+142 GSKNLTFQNLCA

-177 ALAGGLTYTIAD
+177 ALSGELTYTIAD

-219 PGMLTGGITLN
+219 PGTLTGGITLN
-230 YMGEGGKTYV
+230 YMDEGGKTYV
-240 KTTQKEVTFAAGKIT
+240 KTTQKEVTFNAGRIT
-255 NLGVLDIANFT
+255 YLGALDANNFT

-278 ESNPNIGW
+278 ESNSHIQW
-286 RANPDG
+286 TANPDG

-297 EDNKLQIIMNGGT
+297 ENNRIEIMNGGT
-310 FLDLP
+310 FLDLQ

-329 DLEHLDC
+329 NLETLNC

-346 TKLTNLKNLFC
+346 TKLTNLETLNC
-357 SDNQLTTLDVTK
+357 MGNQLTTLDVTK
-369 LTDLETLDCM
+369 LTNLTGLICA

-386 DVTGLTSLMFLVC
+386 DVTGLTSLMILVC

-409 TGLTSLVNLLCSDNQ
+409 TGLTSL
-424 LTALDVTGLTN
+424 
-435 LTSLHC
+435 TSLHC

-447 SLNVSTLEELKTLWC
+447 SLDVSTLEELGILWC
-462 HGNKMTALNITH
+462 HGNKMTALDITN
-474 NAYLGDLTC
+474 NADLGDLKC

-505 RMLDRH
+505 RMLNMY
-511 SDENSNVTTNV
+511 SDENSNVTTIV

-534 EEDGETVDW
+534 EDDGETVDW

>member
-1 MTIAALALLL
+1 MKAKHIVLVAAALAL

-37 GMPQTRTSL
+37 GTPQTRTSL

-74 ATEVSG
+74 ATKVSG
-80 STATLEGEAKV
+80 STATLKGEAAE

-123 AVAGGFAEGLN
+123 ATAGGFAEGLN

-142 GSKNLTFRNLCA
+142 GSKNLTFQNLCA

-177 ALAGGLTYTIAD
+177 ALAGELTYTIAD

-200 SVTLT
+200 SVTI
-205 GTFTKGEEYYFVVA
+205 KGNFEAAKEYYFVVA
-219 PGMLTGGITLN
+219 PGTLTGGITLN
-230 YMGEGGKTYV
+230 YMDEGGKTYV
-240 KTTQKEVTFAAGKIT
+240 KTTQKEVTFNAGRIT
-255 NLGVLDIANFT
+255 YLGALDANNFT

-278 ESNPNIGW
+278 ESNSHIQW
-286 RANPDG
+286 TANPDG

-297 EDNKLQIIMNGGT
+297 ENNRIEIMNGGT
-310 FLDLP
+310 FLDLQ

-329 DLEHLDC
+329 NLETLNC

-346 TKLTNLKNLFC
+346 TKLT
-357 SDNQLTTLDVTK
+357 S
-369 LTDLETLDCM
+369 LELLDCR
-379 GNQLTTL
+379 GNQLTAL

-409 TGLTSLVNLLCSDNQ
+409 TGLTSLTDLVCSDNQ
-424 LTALDVTGLTN
+424 LTTLDVTGLTN

-447 SLNVSTLEELKTLWC
+447 SLNVSTLEELGILWC
-462 HGNKMTALNITH
+462 HGNKMTALDITH
-474 NAYLGDLTC
+474 NADLWDLEC

-497 DTKKEFWD
+497 DTQEAFWD
-505 RMLDRH
+505 RMLDMY
-511 SDENSNVTTNV
+511 SVENSNVTTNV
-522 IEAPVNADHDGY
+522 IETPVNADHDGY
-534 EEDGETVDW
+534 EEDGGEPVLQ

>member
-1 MTIAALALLL
+1 MKAKHIVLVAAALAL

-18 IIENNESGS
+18 ILENNESGS

-37 GMPQTRTSL
+37 GTPQTRTSL
-46 GEDGHAVN
+46 AEDGRAVN

-80 STATLEGEAKV
+80 STATLEGEANV

-123 AVAGGFAEGLN
+123 ATAGGFAEGLN

-142 GSKNLTFRNLCA
+142 GSKKLTFHNLCA

-219 PGMLTGGITLN
+219 PGTLTGGITLN

-240 KTTQKEVTFAAGKIT
+240 KTTTNQVTFTAGKIT
-255 NLGVLDIANFT
+255 YLGALDANNFT

-278 ESNPNIGW
+278 ESKPYIQW
-286 RANPDG
+286 TANPDG

-297 EDNKLQIIMNGGT
+297 ENNRMEIIGNGGT

-329 DLEHLDC
+329 NLVTLDC
-336 MGNQLTTLDV
+336 SGNQLTTLDV
-346 TKLTNLKNLFC
+346 TKLTNLELLDC
-357 SDNQLTTLDVTK
+357 RGNQLTTLDVTK
-369 LTDLETLDCM
+369 LTK
-379 GNQLTTL
+379 
-386 DVTGLTSLMFLVC
+386 LMFLVC

-409 TGLTSLVNLLCSDNQ
+409 TGLTSLTDLE
-424 LTALDVTGLTN
+424 
-435 LTSLHC
+435 C
-441 NDNQLV
+441 NGNQLV
-447 SLNVSTLEELKTLWC
+447 SLDVSTLKELQILWC
-462 HGNKMTALNITH
+462 HGNKMTALDITN
-474 NAYLGDLTC
+474 NAYLGDLKC

-505 RMLDRH
+505 RMLNRY

-522 IEAPVNADHDGY
+522 IETPVNADHDGY
-534 EEDGETVDW
+534 EEDGGEPVLQ